1 MTTRQ
6 LQLAVVLPFL
16 FLTTA
21 SFACSTPSDSVVAPV
36 DELIARS
43 SRIVLVRVDTAARHD
58 SNTATPASDIRIDE
72 AAERRRATE
81 ESHDDDR
88 TFVTLP
94 MVTMT
99 VVENLKGSGP
109 KRMSRP
115 VTSTDALDEDFSG
128 HTAASFWDQ
137 AVVGRIRLDDQC
149 QPVVSY
155 EEGGRYLV
163 FVGPLHVKAA
173 ERIESD
179 DDAWLA
185 YVREQLAK

>member
-1 MTTRQ
+1 MTSRP
-6 LQLAVVLPFL
+6 LQLVVALPFL
-16 FLTTA
+16 FLATG
-21 SFACSTPSDSVVAPV
+21 SFACSTPTDSTIAPV

-43 SRIVLVRVDTAARHD
+43 SRIVLVRVDTAVAHD
-58 SNTATPASDIRIDE
+58 NKSATHTSDIRIDE
-72 AAERRRATE
+72 AAERRHATE
-81 ESHDDDR
+81 DSHDDDR
-88 TFVTLP
+88 SFVTLP

-99 VVENLKGSGP
+99 VEETLKGSGP

-115 VTSTDALDEDFSG
+115 VTSTDALDDDFSG
-128 HTAASFWDQ
+128 HTRAGFWDE

-149 QPVVSY
+149 RPVVSY
-155 EEGGRYLV
+155 EEGGRYLI

-185 YVREQLAK
+185 YVREQLAN